1 MKAVNLLPEK
11 HRPRQPSGGQ
21 GKGGYVVLGVL
32 GAVLVGVLVYVLTLN
47 SINDSKS
54 QIKEATAEAAKLNE
68 EANSLGPYGDFAKI
82 KSDRVT
88 SVMSLA
94 QGRFDYERLVRE
106 LAHVP
111 PPGARL
117 RNAAAT
123 AAGAP
128 TPAAPPAA
136 GPVNAAA
143 TAAVGPPTTAPAT
156 PAPPAAGATGTSA
169 PAPPVVSGPTLKLQG
184 CARDQSQVAVTL
196 VRLRELQGATDVSL
210 DHSTRGEDNTSAA
223 AAAPAGGSSGGGDA
237 SCGTTGG
244 KPNYSFQANVTFAP
258 ATSAQPAT
266 APNRLGGGA

>member
-11 HRPRQPSGGQ
+11 HRPRQPTGGQ

-32 GAVLVGVLVYVLTLN
+32 GAVLVGVLVYVMTLN

-54 QIKEATAEAAKLNE
+54 KIKEATVEAAKLNE
-68 EANSLGPYGDFAKI
+68 EANSLGPYGDFANI
-82 KSDRVT
+82 KTERVK

-94 QGRFDYERLVRE
+94 EGRFDYERLVRE
-106 LAHVP
+106 LAHVLP
-111 PPGARL
+111 PDVWL
-117 RNAAAT
+117 VSAT
-123 AAGAP
+123 ASASGDPTSSTTTPTPPAGAAGAAA
-128 TPAAPPAA
+128 TPAAP
-136 GPVNAAA
+136 
-143 TAAVGPPTTAPAT
+143 
-156 PAPPAAGATGTSA
+156 
-169 PAPPVVSGPTLKLQG
+169 SGPTLKLQG

-223 AAAPAGGSSGGGDA
+223 AAAPSGGASAGGDA

-258 ATSAQPAT
+258 ATSAQPAK

>member
-11 HRPRQPSGGQ
+11 HRPRQATGGQ

-47 SINDSKS
+47 SLNDSKS
-54 QIKEATAEAAKLNE
+54 KITEATAEAARLNE
-68 EANSLGPYGDFAKI
+68 QANSLGPYGDFAKI
-82 KSDRVT
+82 KSDRVQ
-88 SVMSLA
+88 SVKELA

-106 LAHVP
+106 LADVLP
-111 PPGARL
+111 PDVWL
-117 RNAAAT
+117 VNAT
-123 AAGAP
+123 ASATGDP
-128 TPAAPPAA
+128 SSTGTTTPA
-136 GPVNAAA
+136 
-143 TAAVGPPTTAPAT
+143 PPTGASGAAAT
-156 PAPPAAGATGTSA
+156 PAPAI
-169 PAPPVVSGPTLKLQG
+169 GPTLKLEG

>member
-54 QIKEATAEAAKLNE
+54 QIKEATAEAARLNE
-68 EANSLGPYGDFAKI
+68 QANSLGPYGDFAKI
-82 KSDRVT
+82 KTERVK
-88 SVMSLA
+88 SVMDLA
-94 QGRFDYERLVRE
+94 QGRFDYEQVVRE
-106 LAHVP
+106 LAHVLP
-111 PPGARL
+111 PEVWL
-117 RNAAAT
+117 VNAT
-123 AAGAP
+123 ASATGDPSSTGASTP
-128 TPAAPPAA
+128 TPPAA
-136 GPVNAAA
+136 GGTGA
-143 TAAVGPPTTAPAT
+143 APA
-156 PAPPAAGATGTSA
+156 AP
-169 PAPPVVSGPTLKLQG
+169 SGPTLKLEG

-210 DHSTRGEDNTSAA
+210 DHSTRGEDNSAGA
-223 AAAPAGGSSGGGDA
+223 TTAAPSGGSSGAGDA
-237 SCGTTGG
+237 GCGSTAG

-258 ATSAQPAT
+258 ASPEQPAT

>member
-11 HRPRQPSGGQ
+11 NRPRQPTGGQ
-21 GKGGYVVLGVL
+21 AKGGYVVLGVL

-54 QIKEATAEAAKLNE
+54 KIKAANVEAARLNE
-68 EANSLGPYGDFAKI
+68 EANSLGPYGDFANI
-82 KSDRVT
+82 KSDRVK

-94 QGRFDYERLVRE
+94 QDRFDYERLVRE
-106 LAHVP
+106 LAHVLP
-111 PPGARL
+111 PDVWL
-117 RNAAAT
+117 VNASASTEGDPSGTSAST
-123 AAGAP
+123 PAPAP
-128 TPAAPPAA
+128 TPPA
-136 GPVNAAA
+136 G
-143 TAAVGPPTTAPAT
+143 
-156 PAPPAAGATGTSA
+156 AAGATGAAGPTGA
-169 PAPPVVSGPTLKLQG
+169 TPAASNPTLKLDG

-210 DHSTRGEDNTSAA
+210 DHSTRGEDNNSSASSA
-223 AAAPAGGSSGGGDA
+223 SSGGSSGGSDA

-258 ATSAQPAT
+258 ASASQPAT

>member
-11 HRPRQPSGGQ
+11 HRPRTPSGGN
-21 GKGGYVVLGVL
+21 GKGGHVVLGVL

-54 QIKEATAEAAKLNE
+54 QIKEATAEAARLNE

-106 LAHVP
+106 LAHVLP
-111 PPGARL
+111 PDVWL
-117 RNAAAT
+117 
-123 AAGAP
+123 
-128 TPAAPPAA
+128 
-136 GPVNAAA
+136 VNAAA
-143 TAAVGPPTTAPAT
+143 SAGGDPTSSGSTT
-156 PAPPAAGATGTSA
+156 PAPPAPAAGATGTSA
-169 PAPPVVSGPTLKLQG
+169 PATPAATGPTLKLQG

-210 DHSTRGEDNTSAA
+210 DHSTRGEDNN
-223 AAAPAGGSSGGGDA
+223 AAAPAAPSGGSSGGGDA
-237 SCGTTGG
+237 SCGTTAG
-244 KPNYSFQANVTFAP
+244 KPNYSFQVNVTFAP
-258 ATSAQPAT
+258 ATPAQPAT